1 MRLSSLAVII
11 SAALAAQA
19 QAATIFPLDRATIL
33 AGSYFDVKV
42 EFDQEIKPED
52 VNISVNGQ
60 PLQDTLKGDYQFIA
74 QENGTP
80 ASTVW
85 LRNVAIKEAG
95 DYTLSVSEGDKES
108 KVSWSV
114 FASPQEQKAK
124 NIIFFVGDGMSVANR
139 TGARI
144 LSKGVY
150 EGKANGR
157 LAMDQMP
164 YMAMI
169 GTSSQDTIASDSA
182 NTMSAYLTG
191 HKSAVNAMGVYLSR
205 SEDNLDHPRQEPL
218 GLLVRRVPGMKFG
231 VVSDAEVED
240 ATPGAMVAQ
249 TRRRGDKDKI
259 VGMFYNAQPD
269 VLLGGGSA
277 YFLPQTTPGSKRK
290 DDTDFIQ
297 KFTDAGYQ
305 VVTNNS
311 ELTSIGADTTKLLGL
326 FNTGNMDG
334 VYDRR
339 FAKNEVTAKFPDQPD
354 LTTMTQTALD
364 VLSKDNEQGFVL
376 VVESARI
383 DKDSHPLDWE
393 RSFMNTIMLDQ
404 SIAIAQ
410 EFAEKNPDTMIV
422 VTADHTHGIGIIGTV
437 DDEKEGEMR
446 DKVGTYDEAGY
457 PNYTDADGDGYPD
470 DLNVSKRL
478 AVFYNNFPDH
488 YETYRPKLDGVFVPA
503 VKNENG
509 QYAANEQYKDAPG
522 AQLRIGNL
530 PKDADSGVHAVD
542 DVILTAQ
549 GPGAENYHGYM
560 ENTDSFKVITDALA
574 LSNRLQDESSQI
586 PEDSVDFTPPSSK
599 AAQ

>member
-1 MRLSSLAVII
+1 MRLSAFAMII
-11 SAALAAQA
+11 GAALTAQA
-19 QAATIFPLDRATIL
+19 QAATIYPLDRATIL
-33 AGSYFDVKV
+33 AGSHFDVKV

-52 VNISVNGQ
+52 VRISVNGQ
-60 PLQDTLKGDYQFIA
+60 PLQDALNGDYQFIA
-74 QENGTP
+74 QEDGKP

-85 LRNVAIKEAG
+85 LRDVAIKDAG
-95 DYTLSVSEGDKES
+95 DYTLSVQEGDKES
-108 KVSWSV
+108 RVSWTV
-114 FASPQEQKAK
+114 FASPQEVKAK

-144 LSKGVY
+144 LSQGVY
-150 EGKANGR
+150 EGKANGK

-169 GTSSQDTIASDSA
+169 GTSSQDTIAADSA
-182 NTMSAYLTG
+182 NTMSSYMTG

-205 SEDNLDHPRQEPL
+205 AEDNLDHPRQEPL

-231 VVSDAEVED
+231 VVTDAEVED
-240 ATPGAMVAQ
+240 ATPGAVVAQ

-290 DDTDFIQ
+290 DDLDFIQ
-297 KFTDAGYQ
+297 KFRDAGYT

-311 ELTSIGADTTKLLGL
+311 ELSNINADTSKLLGL
-326 FNTGNMDG
+326 FHTGNMDG

-339 FAKNEVTAKFPDQPD
+339 FANNDVTAKFPDQPD

-364 VLSKDNEQGFVL
+364 ILSKDNDEGFVL

-393 RSFMNTIMLDQ
+393 RSFMNTIMMDQ

-410 EFAEKNPDTMIV
+410 AFANSHPETMIV

-437 DDEKEGEMR
+437 DDDKEGEMR

-457 PNYTDADGDGYPD
+457 PNYVDENGDGYPD

-488 YETYRPKLDGVFVPA
+488 YEIYRPKLDGVFVPA
-503 VKNENG
+503 IKNENDV
-509 QYAANEQYKDAPG
+509 YIANEQYKDAPG
-522 AQLRIGNL
+522 AQLRTGNL
-530 PKDADSGVHAVD
+530 PHNASTGVHAVD

-549 GPGAENYHGYM
+549 GPGAEGYHGYM
-560 ENTDSFKVITDALA
+560 ENTDSFIVITDALG
-574 LSNRLQDESSQI
+574 LSNRLQDEATQR
-586 PEDSVDFTPPSSK
+586 PADALDFTPPASK
-599 AAQ
+599 Q